1 MDLRKQ
7 VHSALCLTVDRS
19 QTSESWRHVLSAHG
33 QVLLVFRHQEVWMK
47 AKFVALAGS
56 ALVAA
61 TLSTSALAGAAV
73 GAGLTWTFGGPKPIA
88 GPALGIKVFS
98 TDKEKKAA
106 GYLGLDYSFAD
117 RGLRPNVGVAYLGEN
132 HIYVGADVG
141 YSFAQQGVNFG
152 AGVGYVDTKKK

>member
-1 MDLRKQ
+1 
-7 VHSALCLTVDRS
+7 
-19 QTSESWRHVLSAHG
+19 
-33 QVLLVFRHQEVWMK
+33 MK

-73 GAGLTWTFGGPKPIA
+73 GAGLTWTFGGPKPVA

-117 RGLRPNVGVAYLGEN
+117 RGLRPNVGVAYLGQN
-132 HIYVGADVG
+132 NIYLGADVG
-141 YSFAQQGVNFG
+141 YSFAQQGLNFG
-152 AGVGYVDTKKK
+152 AGFGYVDTEKR

>member
-1 MDLRKQ
+1 
-7 VHSALCLTVDRS
+7 
-19 QTSESWRHVLSAHG
+19 
-33 QVLLVFRHQEVWMK
+33 MK

-117 RGLRPNVGVAYLGEN
+117 RGLRPNVGVAYLGQN

-141 YSFAQQGVNFG
+141 YSFAQQGLNFG

>member
-1 MDLRKQ
+1 MKTKLLTLFAG
-7 VHSALCLTVDRS
+7 ALT
-19 QTSESWRHVLSAHG
+19 
-33 QVLLVFRHQEVWMK
+33 
-47 AKFVALAGS
+47 
-56 ALVAA
+56 AA
-61 TLSTSALAGAAV
+61 TLSTSALAGTAV

-98 TDKEKKAA
+98 NDREKKAA

-117 RGLRPNVGVAYLGEN
+117 RGIRPNVGVAYLGQN

-141 YSFAQQGVNFG
+141 YSFAQQGLNFG